1 MSIHE
6 EAAAFP
12 GSLSSSF
19 VHSDDYQNFKGRL
32 HERLVDRIEELGAD
46 FGALSRVGVN
56 RFVTLE
62 LDRLAN
68 EMTVPLNGAELDQLI
83 GEITDELTGYGPLE
97 KALAD
102 PAVEDI
108 LVNGPREIYLGR
120 GGVVERSDLVFIDE
134 GHLMRIIYRLLATTG
149 RRVDES
155 SPMVDARLAEVG
167 RINVVIPPLALNGPV
182 LSIRRFPAEPMR
194 AKDLLD
200 KGTLTPEILDFLRMA
215 VQNRCNI
222 LVAGGTSS
230 GKTTF
235 LNVLAEYISP
245 RERIITIEDT
255 AELSLHAHHV
265 VRLESR
271 PGGHD
276 NAGVVTVRDLLRNTL
291 RMRPDRIVVGEVRGG
306 EAMEMMQ
313 AMTTGHEGSLGTIHA
328 NTPREALQRLELL
341 LSFGGFPG
349 NEMSMRRQIAS
360 AIDLIVQLGRLPDG
374 RRRVLSVA
382 EVTGVGDNI
391 IAMQEHFRFEPRI
404 DQEGK
409 ETDHWLATG
418 ISPHTPKLAG
428 YRPRS
433 SMLGE
438 GGWGDV

>member
-1 MSIHE
+1 MSINE
-6 EAAAFP
+6 ETAAFS
-12 GSLSSSF
+12 GLLSSNF
-19 VHSDDYQNFKGRL
+19 VHGDDYQNFKGRL

-46 FGALSRVGVN
+46 FGSLSRMAVN
-56 RFVTLE
+56 RFVTVE

-68 EMTVPLNGAELDQLI
+68 EMTVPLNGAELDRLI

-102 PAVEDI
+102 PGVEDI

-155 SPMVDARLAEVG
+155 SPMVDARLADVG

-194 AKDLLD
+194 AEDLLH
-200 KGTLTPEILDFLRMA
+200 KGTLTQEILDFLKMA
-215 VQNRCNI
+215 VESRCSI

-235 LNVLAEYISP
+235 LNVLAEFIP
-245 RERIITIEDT
+245 PAERLITIEDT

-276 NAGVVTVRDLLRNTL
+276 NAGTITVRDLLRNTL
-291 RMRPDRIVVGEVRGG
+291 RMRPDRIIVGEVRGG

-328 NTPREALQRLELL
+328 NTPRETLQRLELL

-360 AIDLIVQLGRLPDG
+360 AVDLIVQLGRLPDG

-382 EVTGVGDNI
+382 EITGVGDNI
-391 IAMQEHFRFEPRI
+391 IAMQEHFRFEPHTDR
-404 DQEGK
+404 EGR
-409 ETDHWLATG
+409 EVDHWLATG
-418 ISPHTPKLAG
+418 ITPHTPKLAR
-428 YRPRS
+428 YRPHS
-433 SMLGE
+433 STLDE
-438 GGWGDV
+438 GGWGHV